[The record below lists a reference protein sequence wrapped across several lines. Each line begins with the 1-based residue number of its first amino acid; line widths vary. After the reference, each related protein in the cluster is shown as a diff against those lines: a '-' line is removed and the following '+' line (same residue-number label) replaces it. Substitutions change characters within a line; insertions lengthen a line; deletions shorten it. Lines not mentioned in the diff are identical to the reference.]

1 MEEILKPIENFDG
14 YFISNLGKVYSNKQG
29 VLKELTTFVDGQGN
43 YLLVGF
49 SINGKSKRCLVH
61 RLVAQAFIPNPE
73 NKPQVDHIDRNR
85 SNNIYT
91 NLR

>member
-49 SINGKSKRCLVH
+49 SIN
-61 RLVAQAFIPNPE
+61 
-73 NKPQVDHIDRNR
+73 
-85 SNNIYT
+85 
-91 NLR
+91 